1 MSDTFDAA
9 AHAAAT
15 EGASAPLE
23 NSAPQADNTAEI
35 QAETPAPSASAEE
48 TNDASPEDAHET
60 KSRAEQRIK
69 QLAARDKEAREEIA
83 FLREQLTRLQQQP
96 QQPAAEQG
104 PPPLP
109 ADLTR
114 WLGDEPK
121 PDAFPA
127 GEFDPQYLRAIA
139 KYEARAEQAQ
149 MVAAQRAAQAR
160 MAEQQRL
167 ESIRQSVAEAEKA
180 MPDIREV
187 ASALGQRL
195 PNWQAN
201 LVAEAGPEVIYAIGK
216 DAEAEARIRAANS
229 PLAVAREIG
238 RIEARLERAKDT
250 PPPQPTSAPDP
261 APRAVRGGNV
271 GTRAPGEMSMA
282 QYAEWR
288 GKQAWNG

>member
-15 EGASAPLE
+15 EGAPAPLE

-48 TNDASPEDAHET
+48 TPDAAPEDAHET
-60 KSRAEQRIK
+60 PSRAAKRIQ
-69 QLAARDKEAREEIA
+69 QLLEREREYRDRIA
-83 FLREQLTRLQQQP
+83 FLEGQKAAAQPPAPTPEQAAPRLP
-96 QQPAAEQG
+96 E
-104 PPPLP
+104 
-109 ADLTR
+109 DLTR

-160 MAEQQRL
+160 QAEQQRL

-216 DAEAEARIRAANS
+216 DAEAEARIRAANN
-229 PLAVAREIG
+229 PIAVAREIG

-250 PPPQPTSAPDP
+250 PPPQPTSAPEP

-271 GTRAPGEMSMA
+271 GNRAPGEMSMA